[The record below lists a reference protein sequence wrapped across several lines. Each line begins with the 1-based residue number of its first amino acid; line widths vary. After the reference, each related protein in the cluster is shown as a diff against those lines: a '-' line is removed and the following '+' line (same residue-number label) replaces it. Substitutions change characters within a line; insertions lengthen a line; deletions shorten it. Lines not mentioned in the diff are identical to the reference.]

1 MTTLLNADWLSSR
14 EIKIHFNSS
23 EFVAPQ
29 ILVNALACARRKCGA
44 TNQNL
49 LPVFSREEFA
59 RYTSSFTLY
68 GILSPRRVW
77 CERTMSMPAAA
88 KRNIA
93 CQFIFDVRDRG
104 ILYIPWRTSRDTSH
118 IFDISPSPRT
128 NHLKKNCNMVLTLT
142 PYPEEG
148 VTQ

>member
-1 MTTLLNADWLSSR
+1 MNADWLFTLHMSLSGHADWLSSR

-59 RYTSSFTLY
+59 RYASSFTLY

-77 CERTMSMPAAA
+77 SERTMSMPAAA
-88 KRNIA
+88 KRSRLRAN
-93 CQFIFDVRDRG
+93 
-104 ILYIPWRTSRDTSH
+104 LYSMFATGAFYTSPGEHLAIHRIYSIYRPALPETTFSFPIP
-118 IFDISPSPRT
+118 IPIP
-128 NHLKKNCNMVLTLT
+128 
-142 PYPEEG
+142 
-148 VTQ
+148 